1 MIKHRM
7 THQEVS
13 ETLYKSFP
21 EKQKEFLDQYAN
33 GWSSWG
39 VAEEGV
45 HMNYKGKDY
54 FLVAQDD
61 RGHDFYKDDQDHHL
75 LVFDARIIE
84 IID

>member
-21 EKQKEFLDQYAN
+21 EKKKEFLDQYAN
-33 GWSSWG
+33 GWSSWR
-39 VAEEGV
+39 VAEGV
-45 HMNYKGKDY
+45 HMNYKGNNY